1 MPPVPAL
8 TSSSEQTKTIVEA
21 WNVMAREQRLPV
33 LRLVTEKR
41 LKHLRA
47 RIGEAGLDGV
57 LEAITAVPKSEFLC
71 GHNDR
76 GWCADFDFI
85 MQPTSFARLLEG
97 RYETRRPEYKNAALE
112 LLRRQAEKVWFEYD
126 EDDAT
131 IEVPAEKVLM
141 IGRS

>member
-1 MPPVPAL
+1 MPPSPAI
-8 TSSSEQTKTIVEA
+8 TSSSPQTKSIIEA
-21 WNVMAREQRLPV
+21 WNAVAKEHRLPV
-33 LRLVTEKR
+33 LRLVTPKR
-41 LKHLRA
+41 LGCLRA
-47 RIGEAGLDGV
+47 RIGEAGVDGV
-57 LEAITAVPKSEFLC
+57 LEAIAAVPKSEFLC
-71 GHNDR
+71 GTNDR
-76 GWCADFDFI
+76 GWRADFDFI

>member
-8 TSSSEQTKTIVEA
+8 TSSSETTKSIIAA
-21 WNVMAREQRLPV
+21 WNEVARGHGLPV

-47 RIGEAGLDGV
+47 RIGEAGIDGV
-57 LEAITAVPKSEFLC
+57 LEAIAAVPKSEFLC
-71 GHNDR
+71 GTNDR
-76 GWCADFDFI
+76 GWRADFDFI

-97 RYETRRPEYKNAALE
+97 RYETRRAEYKNAALE